1 MQGYHLGRCAPA
13 RIGFMGRAGMRQS
26 RVGRYRIEGGEPNR
40 TYVAWRPTGAK
51 SFHVPAAFGKLVL
64 K

>member
-1 MQGYHLGRCAPA
+1 
-13 RIGFMGRAGMRQS
+13 MGRAGMRQS